1 MGWCFSFKFS
11 ISALC
16 ADSVLLY
23 SSSAFALNFY
33 ERLKKL
39 NNKLAKA
46 ICVQSHCCRFTAHG
60 HVSNTRRWSLI
71 GSIFRW
77 FSHSPLLLRQ
87 QQREDRED
95 SSVCVCV
102 CEFVF
107 LFFTIYAK
115 NIYIF
120 EERVLSFTCDV
131 CCGWSQWLMDRW
143 LCLRCLEVTL
153 WIRAKQ
159 KKNNKNKYISIHT
172 YQGVHQEWRLVRS
185 FLVHWEW
192 QALRKH
198 LLYYDWWAQRP
209 QLI

>member
-107 LFFTIYAK
+107 LFFCFLQSMQK
-115 NIYIF
+115 IYI
-120 EERVLSFTCDV
+120 S
-131 CCGWSQWLMDRW
+131 
-143 LCLRCLEVTL
+143 
-153 WIRAKQ
+153 
-159 KKNNKNKYISIHT
+159 
-172 YQGVHQEWRLVRS
+172 
-185 FLVHWEW
+185 
-192 QALRKH
+192 LRKECCP
-198 LLYYDWWAQRP
+198 LPVMCVVGGASGWWTGDSVSGVSKWPSESELNKKKTIKINTFQFTHIKVFTRSDG
-209 QLI
+209 